1 MCELY
6 WCENELCVK
15 ERGKER
21 YCCRAGVMSRNE
33 GGEEEALS
41 IRTSL
46 SQQLKAQP
54 LTRATVV
61 REGMSASEFRVTGIP
76 FSVTK
81 RGYLNVQLGSGVVSD
96 VSLGRSI
103 RQFLFVLP
111 LRMINSLEGSSWK
124 KKAV

>member
-1 MCELY
+1 
-6 WCENELCVK
+6 
-15 ERGKER
+15 
-21 YCCRAGVMSRNE
+21 MSRNE